1 MDNLDEIMSTPGLDG
16 IYVGPSDLALSLG
29 GVPKLDQTDQPLVD
43 AIRRIADCARR
54 HGVHA
59 GIHCGTTAYAKQAI
73 AWGFQLVTIAADN
86 ALLAQAA
93 RGAVNDMKGSA
104 TRQGAAGPY

>member
-1 MDNLDEIMSTPGLDG
+1 
-16 IYVGPSDLALSLG
+16 
-29 GVPKLDQTDQPLVD
+29 VPKLDQTDPPIVE
-43 AIRRIADCARR
+43 AIRRIVDAAKR

-73 AWGFQLVTIAADN
+73 AWGYQLVTIAADN

-93 RGAVNDMKGSA
+93 KTAVTEMKGA
-104 TRQGAAGPY
+104 GTRGGPAGPY